1 MIVKN
6 SLKILYRT
14 NIWKYYLQ
22 SSSMSSNV
30 KGVIP
35 TETLIEESEET
46 LNPDVCNL
54 LCSLCAPGTE
64 SFNIKK
70 NVTGKLPSYKATNKP
85 ELNSNT
91 RGTNTNNS
99 PNVSHLFIHK
109 TGALH
114 VTYVEPALS
123 TK

>member
-1 MIVKN
+1 MIVKK
-6 SLKILYRT
+6 SLAIFFRT
-14 NIWKYYLQ
+14 HIWKQYLQ
-22 SSSMSSNV
+22 VSSMSSNV
-30 KGVIP
+30 KSVIP

-46 LNPDVCNL
+46 LNPDICNL

-64 SFNIKK
+64 SFNIQK
-70 NVTGKLPSYKATNKP
+70 NVTEMVPLYEATKKP
-85 ELNSNT
+85 EVDLNTLVTNTHNNSN
-91 RGTNTNNS
+91 
-99 PNVSHLFIHK
+99 VSQLFIHK